1 MKTQTIDRHCAVRAR
16 EGWVKKLCSLV
27 ITIRI
32 LGVILSDIYLLEIA
46 NQCQI
51 NKKVLSSKTSLL
63 VKNQT
68 LNKALLQ
75 KIHRST
81 KNIHTSF
88 FMQPHI
94 TLRIRCTKINV
105 LWNFTSITMTLF
117 SITLKLVS
125 FLVLISPYFHLISIL
140 ITFNRTFLLTGHHL
154 WPGRGGGGEEFLYCL
169 HKIHLISPLRLCK
182 ILTIP
187 PSSHWQLTGG
197 GFSIIPPFHTLS
209 ATTDSPSVPPW
220 KPCDLPP

>member
-1 MKTQTIDRHCAVRAR
+1 M
-16 EGWVKKLCSLV
+16 KKLCSLV

-32 LGVILSDIYLLEIA
+32 LGVILSDFYLLEIS
-46 NQCQI
+46 NRCPI
-51 NKKVLSSKTSLL
+51 NKKVLSSKAFLL

-68 LNKALLQ
+68 LNKTLLQ

-81 KNIHTSF
+81 KNIHTSFF

-125 FLVLISPYFHLISIL
+125 FFVLISPYFH
-140 ITFNRTFLLTGHHL
+140 FNFNSYH
-154 WPGRGGGGEEFLYCL
+154 F
-169 HKIHLISPLRLCK
+169 
-182 ILTIP
+182 
-187 PSSHWQLTGG
+187 Q
-197 GFSIIPPFHTLS
+197 
-209 ATTDSPSVPPW
+209 
-220 KPCDLPP
+220 

>member
-1 MKTQTIDRHCAVRAR
+1 MSSPPLPPYGPRLLRPYRIVTVKDIFLPRHQHEMKTQTIDRHCAVRAR

-32 LGVILSDIYLLEIA
+32 LGVILSDFYLLEIS
-46 NQCQI
+46 NQCPI
-51 NKKVLSSKTSLL
+51 NKKVLSSKAFLL
-63 VKNQT
+63 VTNQT
-68 LNKALLQ
+68 LNKTLLQ

-125 FLVLISPYFHLISIL
+125 FS
-140 ITFNRTFLLTGHHL
+140 
-154 WPGRGGGGEEFLYCL
+154 CL
-169 HKIHLISPLRLCK
+169 N
-182 ILTIP
+182 
-187 PSSHWQLTGG
+187 
-197 GFSIIPPFHTLS
+197 
-209 ATTDSPSVPPW
+209 
-220 KPCDLPP
+220 

>member
-1 MKTQTIDRHCAVRAR
+1 M
-16 EGWVKKLCSLV
+16 KKLCSLV

-32 LGVILSDIYLLEIA
+32 LGVILSDFYLLEIS
-46 NQCQI
+46 NHCPI
-51 NKKVLSSKTSLL
+51 NKKVLSSKAFLL

-68 LNKALLQ
+68 LNKVLLQ

-81 KNIHTSF
+81 KNIHTSFF

-125 FLVLISPYFHLISIL
+125 FF
-140 ITFNRTFLLTGHHL
+140 
-154 WPGRGGGGEEFLYCL
+154 CL
-169 HKIHLISPLRLCK
+169 N
-182 ILTIP
+182 
-187 PSSHWQLTGG
+187 
-197 GFSIIPPFHTLS
+197 
-209 ATTDSPSVPPW
+209 
-220 KPCDLPP
+220 

>member
-1 MKTQTIDRHCAVRAR
+1 M
-16 EGWVKKLCSLV
+16 KKLCSLV

-32 LGVILSDIYLLEIA
+32 LGVILSDFYLLEIS
-46 NQCQI
+46 NHCHN

-68 LNKALLQ
+68 LNKVLLQ

-81 KNIHTSF
+81 KRFIDPPKYSYVLF

-105 LWNFTSITMTLF
+105 LWNFTSIIMTLF

-125 FLVLISPYFHLISIL
+125 FF
-140 ITFNRTFLLTGHHL
+140 
-154 WPGRGGGGEEFLYCL
+154 CL
-169 HKIHLISPLRLCK
+169 N
-182 ILTIP
+182 
-187 PSSHWQLTGG
+187 
-197 GFSIIPPFHTLS
+197 
-209 ATTDSPSVPPW
+209 
-220 KPCDLPP
+220 

>member
-1 MKTQTIDRHCAVRAR
+1 MKK
-16 EGWVKKLCSLV
+16 ECSLV
-27 ITIRI
+27 IPIRI
-32 LGVILSDIYLLEIA
+32 LGVILSDFYLLQIA
-46 NQCQI
+46 NQCHI
-51 NKKVLSSKTSLL
+51 NKNVISSKAFLL

-125 FLVLISPYFHLISIL
+125 FS
-140 ITFNRTFLLTGHHL
+140 
-154 WPGRGGGGEEFLYCL
+154 CL
-169 HKIHLISPLRLCK
+169 N
-182 ILTIP
+182 
-187 PSSHWQLTGG
+187 
-197 GFSIIPPFHTLS
+197 
-209 ATTDSPSVPPW
+209 
-220 KPCDLPP
+220 

>member
-1 MKTQTIDRHCAVRAR
+1 MAIWPIALIDRLRFLFLSPLFLVRTFTKANFCLAPLPPYPTFPSSSVPIELLQWKIYFYLDTQHEMKTQTIDRHCAVRAR

-32 LGVILSDIYLLEIA
+32 LGVILSDFYLLEIA
-46 NQCQI
+46 NHCHI

-88 FMQPHI
+88 F
-94 TLRIRCTKINV
+94 
-105 LWNFTSITMTLF
+105 
-117 SITLKLVS
+117 
-125 FLVLISPYFHLISIL
+125 Y
-140 ITFNRTFLLTGHHL
+140 
-154 WPGRGGGGEEFLYCL
+154 
-169 HKIHLISPLRLCK
+169 
-182 ILTIP
+182 
-187 PSSHWQLTGG
+187 
-197 GFSIIPPFHTLS
+197 
-209 ATTDSPSVPPW
+209 ATTYYTPNSLYKNKRPLELYIYNYDSLFHYLKTCFIFLS
-220 KPCDLPP
+220 

>member
-1 MKTQTIDRHCAVRAR
+1 MAIWPIALIDRLRFLFLSPLFLVRTFTKANFCLAPPLPPTSPSSAVPIELLQLKIYFYLDAQHEIKTQMIDRHCAVRAR
-16 EGWVKKLCSLV
+16 EGWLKKLCSLV
-27 ITIRI
+27 ITIRT
-32 LGVILSDIYLLEIA
+32 LGVILSDFYLLEIS
-46 NQCQI
+46 NHCHI
-51 NKKVLSSKTSLL
+51 NKKVLSSKTSLS

-125 FLVLISPYFHLISIL
+125 FF
-140 ITFNRTFLLTGHHL
+140 
-154 WPGRGGGGEEFLYCL
+154 CL
-169 HKIHLISPLRLCK
+169 N
-182 ILTIP
+182 
-187 PSSHWQLTGG
+187 
-197 GFSIIPPFHTLS
+197 
-209 ATTDSPSVPPW
+209 
-220 KPCDLPP
+220 